1 MGHFRPKIIVC
12 PQSSGCTL
20 RIFNILHNERGQEAY
35 EAYISD
41 FCKKDHVEGKWVIV
55 GPKMLCPQ
63 NSGSALKD
71 LFIIL
76 HNERGE
82 EGNEN

>member
-1 MGHFRPKIIVC
+1 MGHFGPRIIVC
-12 PQSSGCTL
+12 PQSSICTQK
-20 RIFNILHNERGQEAY
+20 IFKILHSERGQGIY
-35 EAYISD
+35 EIYIND
-41 FCKKDHVEGKWVIV
+41 FCKKYLVEGECVIV

-71 LFIIL
+71 RFIIL

-82 EGNEN
+82 EALEN